1 MTILGDL
8 QPTAI
13 IDSGSRHMII
23 WRNDN
28 QRGVLILSYMH
39 DPVQPQRVYLY
50 TVMWQSAESDMTDLS
65 STGFYTGEISGSA
78 PVAKLRILEML
89 NWMMRK

>member
-13 IDSGSRHMII
+13 IDSGSRRMII

-39 DPVQPQRVYLY
+39 DPVQSRAYYVY
-50 TVMWQSAESDMTDLS
+50 TVMWKSAKAAMIDFS
-65 STGFYTGEISGSA
+65 SGHASFVSEA
-78 PVAKLRILEML
+78 AILGKL